1 MYFFKDSLEHNHL
14 NIFKAFRLPD
24 KFQICPGLTFQKIV
38 FFCETAQ
45 YPKAYL
51 PIAMETDRSL
61 EELKDA
67 ALEMV

>member
-1 MYFFKDSLEHNHL
+1 MFKDSVEHNHL

-24 KFQICPGLTFQKIV
+24 KFKICPGLTFQKL
-38 FFCETAQ
+38 FFCETARN
-45 YPKAYL
+45 PKTNL

>member
-1 MYFFKDSLEHNHL
+1 MFKDSVAKNNR

-24 KFQICPGLTFQKIV
+24 KFKICPGLISQKL
-38 FFCETAQ
+38 FFCETAR
-45 YPKAYL
+45 YPKTHL
-51 PIAMETDRSL
+51 PIAMDTDRSL

>member
-1 MYFFKDSLEHNHL
+1 MFKDSVEHSHL

-24 KFQICPGLTFQKIV
+24 KFELCLGLTFQKL
-38 FFCETAQ
+38 FFCETAR
-45 YPKAYL
+45 YPETYL